1 MIALRSSYME
11 LLNKLDKDEKIEC
24 ITKTMKDVRKESAVY
39 EEKYADTI
47 IAFKKLREIKSE
59 ILENSIEEEI
69 SCSHLYS
76 IPEIDNEDIMDHVL
90 YNPMLD
96 DGDDAIKELKSLK
109 KNVATANNEDIK
121 L

>member
-1 MIALRSSYME
+1 MIALLSGYKE

-24 ITKTMKDVRKESAVY
+24 ITKTMKGVRKESTLY

-47 IAFKKLREIKSE
+47 IAFKKLREIKSK

-69 SCSHLYS
+69 SGSHLYS
-76 IPEIDNEDIMDHVL
+76 IPEIDNEDNMDHVL
-90 YNPMLD
+90 YNLILYD
-96 DGDDAIKELKSLK
+96 EDDAIKELKSLK
-109 KNVATANNEDIK
+109 KNVTTTNNEDIK

>member
-1 MIALRSSYME
+1 MIALLSGYKE

-24 ITKTMKDVRKESAVY
+24 ITKTMKDVRKESTLY

-47 IAFKKLREIKSE
+47 IAFKKLREIKSK

-69 SCSHLYS
+69 SGSHLYS
-76 IPEIDNEDIMDHVL
+76 IPEIDNEDNMDHVL
-90 YNPMLD
+90 YSPMLD
-96 DGDDAIKELKSLK
+96 DEDDTIKELKSLK
-109 KNVATANNEDIK
+109 KKVTTTNNKVIK